1 MADTKQYIIGTS
13 DQAGKLKHKDY
24 TEWVD
29 SITGTVVKAPGTS
42 STDKAN
48 GTIISLA
55 SNLDELENTRIY
67 DAIDIEWAPY
77 KIKHYNNGSTVEE
90 PLRTT
95 SDVIDNINNL
105 YTYSTTSSYNFSNA
119 YNNLKSYVLTTYN
132 NVKTSYDNLY
142 TYVLSSNN
150 NINSNVLTL
159 YNNLNSYVL
168 TTYNN
173 VKTAYDNLKA
183 YVLTTYNNVRTSYNN
198 LNSYILTTYNNVRTS
213 YNNLNS
219 YVLTTYNNVKTS
231 YNNVKT
237 SYDNLKAYVLT
248 TYNNVKNSYDNL
260 YTYVLTLSNSSSSSN
275 NDIKTAY
282 NNLYSY
288 VLTTYNNVKTSY
300 NNLYSYTTSKCAS
313 IESKINNLDVNN
325 GKYEDEIELPIV
337 VGSSAN
343 ENNTTHVITG
353 ITQTN
358 GKISYTYS
366 GLFITPTLIND
377 SNSSDG
383 KFITGITKEDD
394 NTFDIVRGNINVIPI
409 TNYDGNAVTD
419 IVVDSNGDIRYGKVL
434 TFATKTE
441 LDGYYSNL
449 NSYVLTSYN
458 NVKTS
463 YDNLYK
469 YVVTLSNNS
478 SYSSDDIRTSYNNL
492 YSYVLTTYNN
502 VKTSYNNLYTYT
514 TSKIKNLGDNI
525 YVLNNTINNLD
536 VNKGNYEDEIKLPEV
551 DLPSANENNTI
562 HVITGI
568 TQTDG
573 KISYS
578 YSGLFITPHLPI
590 TVGIDDIRVGKFI
603 TNIEVLD
610 DHLLYAHRTNI
621 SAGLDPNSNNIGN
634 AITYLGTN
642 GLGDILYEKTIV
654 FADVNSKNTF
664 TDDQTATAWYVSSD
678 INYKEI
684 IDDCKIT
691 IDEISKLPIFDY
703 IWKLDEEKKLHTGS
717 SAQAVE
723 EILPNLVTEDN
734 EGIKSLDYASLGA
747 IAGILACREICK
759 LRDKIDKLDKIIEN
773 KL

>member
-198 LNSYILTTYNNVRTS
+198 LNSY
-213 YNNLNS
+213 
-219 YVLTTYNNVKTS
+219 VLTTYNNVKTS

-260 YTYVLTLSNSSSSSN
+260 YTYVLTLSNNSSSSN

-313 IESKINNLDVNN
+313 IESKINNLDV
-325 GKYEDEIELPIV
+325 
-337 VGSSAN
+337 SAGN
-343 ENNTTHVITG
+343 YKSTLGLNMMSGAEANKNNTVSVITG
-353 ITQTN
+353 ITQTD
-358 GKISYTYS
+358 GKISYAYS
-366 GLFITPTLIND
+366 GVYVTPTLIN
-377 SNSSDG
+377 NKGGG
-383 KFITGITKEDD
+383 KFITEITSIDD
-394 NTFDIVRGNINVIPI
+394 NGIFDAYSANIDIKPGTSTTGNAITGLSVNEDGDIVYEKETTFV
-409 TNYDGNAVTD
+409 TNTQ
-419 IVVDSNGDIRYGKVL
+419 L
-434 TFATKTE
+434 
-441 LDGYYSNL
+441 
-449 NSYVLTSYN
+449 
-458 NVKTS
+458 
-463 YDNLYK
+463 
-469 YVVTLSNNS
+469 
-478 SYSSDDIRTSYNNL
+478 
-492 YSYVLTTYNN
+492 
-502 VKTSYNNLYTYT
+502 
-514 TSKIKNLGDNI
+514 
-525 YVLNNTINNLD
+525 NNLD

-603 TNIEVLD
+603 TNIEVLG
-610 DHLLYAHRTNI
+610 DHLLYARRTNI
-621 SAGLDPNSNNIGN
+621 SAGLNPNSNNIGN

>member
-95 SDVIDNINNL
+95 SDVINNINNL

-132 NVKTSYDNLY
+132 NTKTAHNNLNSYVLTTYNNVKTSYDNLY
-142 TYVLSSNN
+142 TYVLSANN

-173 VKTAYDNLKA
+173 VKTAYDSLYSYVLITYNNVKTSYDNLKSYVLTTYNNVKTSYNNIYTYVLTSYDNLKA
-183 YVLTTYNNVRTSYNN
+183 YVLTTYNNVK
-198 LNSYILTTYNNVRTS
+198 TS

-231 YNNVKT
+231 YNNLNSYVLTTYNNVKN

-248 TYNNVKNSYDNL
+248 TYNNVKTSYDNL
-260 YTYVLTLSNSSSSSN
+260 YTYVLTLSTNSSSSN

-300 NNLYSYTTSKCAS
+300 NNLYSYTTSKCAN
-313 IESKINNLDVNN
+313 IESKINNLDV
-325 GKYEDEIELPIV
+325 
-337 VGSSAN
+337 SAGN
-343 ENNTTHVITG
+343 YKSTLGLNMMSGAEANKNNTVSVITG
-353 ITQTN
+353 ITQTD
-358 GKISYTYS
+358 GKISYAYS
-366 GLFITPTLIND
+366 GLYVTPTLIN
-377 SNSSDG
+377 SKGGG
-383 KFITGITKEDD
+383 KFITEITSTEDNGIFDAYKGNIDIKPGTSTTGNAITGLSVNEDG
-394 NTFDIVRGNINVIPI
+394 DIVYEKETTFV
-409 TNYDGNAVTD
+409 TNTQ
-419 IVVDSNGDIRYGKVL
+419 L
-434 TFATKTE
+434 
-441 LDGYYSNL
+441 
-449 NSYVLTSYN
+449 
-458 NVKTS
+458 
-463 YDNLYK
+463 
-469 YVVTLSNNS
+469 
-478 SYSSDDIRTSYNNL
+478 
-492 YSYVLTTYNN
+492 
-502 VKTSYNNLYTYT
+502 
-514 TSKIKNLGDNI
+514 
-525 YVLNNTINNLD
+525 NNLD

-568 TQTDG
+568 TQTNG

-578 YSGLFITPHLPI
+578 YSGLFITPSLPI
-590 TVGIDDIRVGKFI
+590 TVGSDDIRAGKFI
-603 TNIEVLD
+603 TSIEVLG
-610 DHLLYAHRTNI
+610 DHLLYAHRGTI
-621 SAGLDPNSNNIGN
+621 SAGLNPNSNNIGN

>member
-198 LNSYILTTYNNVRTS
+198 LNSY
-213 YNNLNS
+213 
-219 YVLTTYNNVKTS
+219 VLTTYNNVKTS

-260 YTYVLTLSNSSSSSN
+260 YTYVLTLSNNSSSSN

-313 IESKINNLDVNN
+313 IESKINNLDVSTGNYKSTLGLNMMN
-325 GKYEDEIELPIV
+325 GAE
-337 VGSSAN
+337 AN
-343 ENNTTHVITG
+343 KNNTVSVITG
-353 ITQTN
+353 ITQTD
-358 GKISYTYS
+358 GKISYAYS
-366 GLFITPTLIND
+366 GLYVTPTLIN
-377 SNSSDG
+377 NKGGG
-383 KFITGITKEDD
+383 KFITEITSIDD
-394 NTFDIVRGNINVIPI
+394 NGIFDAYSANIDIKPGTSTTGNAITGLSVNEDGDIVYEKETTFV
-409 TNYDGNAVTD
+409 TNTQ
-419 IVVDSNGDIRYGKVL
+419 L
-434 TFATKTE
+434 
-441 LDGYYSNL
+441 
-449 NSYVLTSYN
+449 
-458 NVKTS
+458 
-463 YDNLYK
+463 
-469 YVVTLSNNS
+469 
-478 SYSSDDIRTSYNNL
+478 
-492 YSYVLTTYNN
+492 
-502 VKTSYNNLYTYT
+502 
-514 TSKIKNLGDNI
+514 
-525 YVLNNTINNLD
+525 NNLD

-603 TNIEVLD
+603 TNIEVLG
-610 DHLLYAHRTNI
+610 DHLLYARRTNI
-621 SAGLDPNSNNIGN
+621 SAGLNPNSNNIGN